1 MYNYSDKIIVNSNDF
16 KNEFKKFFDA
26 NAVCIYNPLNKKKII
41 KLSKKKK
48 LFFLKEK
55 VRSKF

>member
-1 MYNYSDKIIVNSNDF
+1 MILKMNL
-16 KNEFKKFFDA
+16 KKFFDA

-41 KLSKKKK
+41 KLSKKKTI
-48 LFFLKEK
+48 FFKRKK